1 MVRRVVASVA
11 LRTAIAVSALGASF
25 AYGPHCDAAD
35 LDSPIPFSAEQTS
48 PASHP
53 NSILMFAGRMSTT
66 NIYNTML
73 FALNE
78 NGGGPR
84 YDNYIVGAAYDRD
97 LVDLGHGFYFG
108 VEVGIADRYGN
119 YKQCCYPIVSSSS
132 IVQSAEL
139 WAGPQIRYAGIL
151 LFDVVRI
158 GGGVTFGLSAATAS
172 IGAEAQRELQ
182 FSGNARLLYYLSP
195 ELDFSTPRL
204 PNIEFVLKLQHR
216 SGGKTV
222 PVLPTL
228 GNMAGGYNADVAGI
242 RYRF

>member
-1 MVRRVVASVA
+1 

-35 LDSPIPFSAEQTS
+35 LDSPIPSSAEQGA
-48 PASHP
+48 PASRP

-66 NIYNTML
+66 DIFNTVL
-73 FALNE
+73 FDLNE
-78 NGGGPR
+78 NGSGPR

-108 VEVGIADRYGN
+108 VEIGIADRYGN
-119 YKQCCYPIVSSSS
+119 YKQCCNPIVLSSSV
-132 IVQSAEL
+132 VQSAEL

-172 IGAEAQRELQ
+172 IGTEAQRELQ
-182 FSGNARLLYYLSP
+182 APGNARLLYYLGP

-216 SGGKTV
+216 SGGKDV
-222 PVLPTL
+222 SFLPTL
-228 GNMAGGYNADVAGI
+228 GNMAEGYNADVAGI

>member
-1 MVRRVVASVA
+1 
-11 LRTAIAVSALGASF
+11 
-25 AYGPHCDAAD
+25 
-35 LDSPIPFSAEQTS
+35 
-48 PASHP
+48 
-53 NSILMFAGRMSTT
+53 MSTT

-73 FALNE
+73 FTLNE

-182 FSGNARLLYYLSP
+182 FSGNARLLYYLGP

-204 PNIEFVLKLQHR
+204 PTIEFVLKLQHP

-222 PVLPTL
+222 PFLPTL

>member
-1 MVRRVVASVA
+1 VRRVVASVA
-11 LRTAIAVSALGASF
+11 LRTAISVSALGASF
-25 AYGPHCDAAD
+25 AYGAHCDAAD
-35 LDSPIPFSAEQTS
+35 LDPLIPSSAEQS
-48 PASHP
+48 APASRP

-66 NIYNTML
+66 SFGNTLL
-73 FALNE
+73 FNLDE
-78 NGGGPR
+78 NGSGPH

-119 YKQCCYPIVSSSS
+119 YKQCCNPIVLSSS
-132 IVQSAEL
+132 ILQSAEL

-172 IGAEAQRELQ
+172 IGTEAEREVQ
-182 FSGNARLLYYLSP
+182 APGNARLLYYLGP

-204 PNIEFVLKLQHR
+204 PNIEFVLKVQHR
-216 SGGKTV
+216 SGGKLV

-228 GNMAGGYNADVAGI
+228 GNLAEGYNANVAGI

>member
-35 LDSPIPFSAEQTS
+35 LELPIPFSAEQTS

-73 FALNE
+73 FTLNE

-119 YKQCCYPIVSSSS
+119 YKQCCLPIVSSSS

-182 FSGNARLLYYLSP
+182 FSGNALAIVLPRPGTRLLDAAPP
-195 ELDFSTPRL
+195 EHR
-204 PNIEFVLKLQHR
+204 IVLKLQHR